1 MKFNDGVFE
10 YELQIIGEDGV
21 VKKIQDNR
29 QVAMK
34 DVECYSLCL
43 FRKNVQKDTPY
54 IPYAQISIDGKDMGC
69 FVLNEPKTEI
79 DRFPTSGDVLCFV
92 VCNTDDIKFR
102 RRQQQRVLHLQRS
115 PPAAFQNVTA
125 QNIGLVTVEFGF
137 CRQRNFVDA
146 RVRNDPQQT
155 AHYKLQ
161 NVDLPEPCKITGR
174 DVEPL
179 LEDLNLQ
186 HKKQPGYDEPDCGAT
201 RHKTVEGGTLRVG
214 NRNSLNIAERMFTTC
229 GIDDQMHTNS
239 VTVRL
244 VGTSPSQQQR
254 VADGKNLNLKDI
266 YGTTLRSC
274 HYLTGQLPPKADLTY
289 N

>member
-10 YELQIIGEDGV
+10 YQLQIIGEDGS
-21 VKKIQDNR
+21 VKTIQDNR

-34 DVECYSLCL
+34 DVEIYSLRL
-43 FRKNVQKDTPY
+43 LKKDLQKDSPY

-79 DRFPTSGDVLCFV
+79 DRFPTSGDVLCFA
-92 VCNTDDIKFR
+92 VCSTDDIKFR
-102 RRQQQRVLHLQRS
+102 RQQHRGLHLQRS

-125 QNIGLVTVEFGF
+125 EKIGLITVEFGF
-137 CRQRNFVDA
+137 CLQRNFADA
-146 RVRNDPQQT
+146 RVHNHAQQT
-155 AHYKLQ
+155 AYYKLQ
-161 NVDLPEPCKITGR
+161 TVDLPEPCKITSR
-174 DVEPL
+174 DVQPL

-186 HKKQPGYDEPDCGAT
+186 RKKQSGYDETDCGTT
-201 RHKTVEGGTLRVG
+201 RMKTVEGGTLRVG
-214 NRNSLNIAERMFTTC
+214 NRNTLNIAERMFTTC
-229 GIDDQMHTNS
+229 GMDDQMHTNS
-239 VTVRL
+239 VSIRL

-266 YGTTLRSC
+266 YGTTLSSC
-274 HYLTGQLPPKADLTY
+274 HYLAEQFPPKADLTY